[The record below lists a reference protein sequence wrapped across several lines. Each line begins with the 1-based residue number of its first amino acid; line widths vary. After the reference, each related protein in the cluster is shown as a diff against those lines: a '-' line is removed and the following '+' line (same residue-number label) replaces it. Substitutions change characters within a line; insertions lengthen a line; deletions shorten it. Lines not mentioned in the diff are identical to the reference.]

1 MSETEQPAPSRVL
14 IVDDEADQ
22 RAGLA
27 SLVSSWGFT
36 VETASDGQ
44 DALEKLASFSAH
56 VIVTDLNMPR
66 MDGFELL
73 RPVKCARQLPRGDR
87 ANCFRQHRKRR
98 ENRP

>member
-1 MSETEQPAPSRVL
+1 MSETEQLAPSRVL

-27 SLVSSWGFT
+27 SLVSSWGYT

-73 RPVKCARQLPRGDR
+73 RQLSVQGSGPAAIVLTAFGSI
-87 ANCFRQHRKRR
+87 
-98 ENRP
+98 